1 MIDKDI
7 GNGECESSCL
17 RKFSNVWQ
25 KEEEEELEFKASSKK
40 WFLAPPLKKQM
51 VLAKYDFITVIS
63 LME

>member
-7 GNGECESSCL
+7 GNGDCESCL

>member
-7 GNGECESSCL
+7 GNGECESCL
-17 RKFSNVWQ
+17 HKFSNVRQ
-25 KEEEEELEFKASSKK
+25 KEEKEFEFKASSKK